1 MRARARRDGAA
12 LIDHGAAVDARHDG
26 GATALLAACVAG
38 HLEAARLLIN
48 RGADVDVCHD
58 EGSTPLMA
66 AAQGGK
72 TEIVRLLLDSG
83 AKADHQ
89 MATKG
94 WTALMLAT
102 QWGHVDTARA
112 LLECGADRSV
122 RDADGETALDWL
134 ERHKAS
140 GDEAARAKLRALVKF
155 SD

>member
-1 MRARARRDGAA
+1 M
-12 LIDHGAAVDARHDG
+12 
-26 GATALLAACVAG
+26 AG

-140 GDEAARAKLRALVKF
+140 GDEAARAKLRALLKF
-155 SD
+155 SV